1 MTLSAGTRGVIAK
14 RLVWPR
20 RVWRITEVGN
30 ASKLGAAASHRIS
43 GSARA
48 ERSNIQGATAER
60 SRRCNGIR
68 CCRGLRASIF
78 SQRTARPREVVH
90 PDLISRE
97 GIVINSHF
105 VDGAVDWWSN
115 TGSSPRL
122 IIWSDLDLVRGVK
135 QEWNARREVLLA
147 YQVPSRGHAIP
158 RESETAQTTRRARTS
173 FAGSFVR
180 L

>member
-1 MTLSAGTRGVIAK
+1 MRTNSAGQQATGFQDRRGPK
-14 RLVWPR
+14 
-20 RVWRITEVGN
+20 
-30 ASKLGAAASHRIS
+30 
-43 GSARA
+43 
-48 ERSNIQGATAER
+48 GATFKVLGPSGVVDVMGSGAV
-60 SRRCNGIR
+60 G
-68 CCRGLRASIF
+68 GLRASIF

-173 FAGSFVR
+173 FAGSFVW